1 MREDENTGREDASF
15 SKDDVSVVLEEEERG
30 WLKKEEEKNETENH
44 LSLIHI

>member
-30 WLKKEEEKNETENH
+30 WLKKEEEKKERINI
-44 LSLIHI
+44 LKMI